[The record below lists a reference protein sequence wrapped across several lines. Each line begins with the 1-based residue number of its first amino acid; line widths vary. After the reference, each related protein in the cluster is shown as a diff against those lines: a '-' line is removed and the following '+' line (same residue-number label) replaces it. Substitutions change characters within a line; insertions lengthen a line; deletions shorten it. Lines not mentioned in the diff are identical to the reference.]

1 MTNKNKVLLVLTDR
15 WCDWEASYAIAVL
28 NSFTDYHVVTVAV
41 DLEAKV
47 SMGGLK
53 TLVDETLTTAPL
65 DSCGLIL
72 LPGGLDWQQQPHPEI
87 ADFVSKALQKEIP
100 IAAICGATYFLGS
113 HGFLNQIPHTGDS
126 LAQFDGV
133 DSYTGAAFYQEA
145 QLVNGGTIITA
156 NETAAVEFAYEV
168 FKLLKADSPDE
179 LAEWYENFSQG
190 MIR

>member
-1 MTNKNKVLLVLTDR
+1 MTNKNQVLLVLTDQ

-53 TLVDETLTTAPL
+53 TLVDETLATAPL

-72 LPGGLDWQQQPHPEI
+72 LPGGLAWQQQPHPEI

-100 IAAICGATYFLGS
+100 VAAICGATYFLGS

-133 DSYTGAAFYQEA
+133 DGYTGTAFYQEA

-156 NETAAVEFAYEV
+156 NETAAVELAYEV